1 MRGYKSNTGKGIPWW
16 KVTVPGGL
24 EKTET
29 AAWRFFDSTERG
41 SKPLHIHSQICH
53 KTFSTMENSILKS
66 ILVYDLL
73 ATLFLFAEKC
83 TQMCPL
89 SSNEY
94 TGELDTSRAVVT
106 YVCT

>member
-1 MRGYKSNTGKGIPWW
+1 
-16 KVTVPGGL
+16 
-24 EKTET
+24 
-29 AAWRFFDSTERG
+29 
-41 SKPLHIHSQICH
+41 
-53 KTFSTMENSILKS
+53 MENSILKS

-94 TGELDTSRAVVT
+94 TGELDTRVLVGG
-106 YVCT
+106 V